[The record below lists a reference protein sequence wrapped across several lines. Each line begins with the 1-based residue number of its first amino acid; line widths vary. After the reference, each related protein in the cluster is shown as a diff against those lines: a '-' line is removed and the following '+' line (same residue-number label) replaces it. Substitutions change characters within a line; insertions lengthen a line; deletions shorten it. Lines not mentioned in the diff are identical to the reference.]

1 MKNRHSGDKIPVRNF
16 KRNGVIR
23 MTTDFHSHILPGIDD
38 GSTSLRMSVAMLRRL
53 AGQGITRVVATPHFY
68 AQQNAPEKFF
78 ARREKAEFSLR
89 QAMAQIP
96 GLPEVIVGAEVCY
109 FPGMSGTD
117 MLPALTI
124 GSTPY
129 ILVEMPH
136 GPWTQGMYR
145 ELENIRNRH
154 GLIPVIAH
162 IDRYIK
168 PLQQY
173 GIPDRLYDMEMVVQA
188 NAGFFM
194 NWRTR
199 RLALQL
205 LENDR
210 IHLLGSDCHNMSDRP
225 PNLDG
230 AIDTIRRKLG
240 DGALRRIADYESYI
254 LR

>member
-1 MKNRHSGDKIPVRNF
+1 MQ
-16 KRNGVIR
+16 
-23 MTTDFHSHILPGIDD
+23 TDFHSHILPGIDD
-38 GSTSLRMSVAMLRRL
+38 GSKSVRMSIAMLRRL
-53 AGQGITRVVATPHFY
+53 AAQGITRVVATPHFY
-68 AQQNAPEKFF
+68 AHQNSPEKFF
-78 ARREKAEFSLR
+78 ARRDAAESTLR
-89 QAMAQIP
+89 QAMAQVS

-117 MLPALTI
+117 LLPALTI
-124 GSTPY
+124 GSTSY

-154 GLIPVIAH
+154 GLMPIIAH
-162 IDRYIK
+162 VDRYIK

-173 GIPDRLYDMEMVVQA
+173 GIPDRLYDMEMVAQA

-194 NWRTR
+194 DWRTR
-199 RLALQL
+199 RLAVKM

-225 PNLDG
+225 PYLAG
-230 AIDTIRRKLG
+230 AMDTIRQKLG
-240 DGALRRIADYESYI
+240 KEALLRIAEYESYI
-254 LR
+254 LG

>member
-1 MKNRHSGDKIPVRNF
+1 MQ
-16 KRNGVIR
+16 
-23 MTTDFHSHILPGIDD
+23 TDFHSHILPGIDD
-38 GSTSLRMSVAMLRRL
+38 GSKSVRMSIAMLRRL
-53 AGQGITRVVATPHFY
+53 AAQGITRVVATPHFY
-68 AQQNAPEKFF
+68 AHQNSPEKFF
-78 ARREKAEFSLR
+78 ARRDAAESTLR
-89 QAMAQIP
+89 QAMAQVS

-117 MLPALTI
+117 LLPALTI
-124 GSTPY
+124 GSTSY

-154 GLIPVIAH
+154 GLMPIIAH
-162 IDRYIK
+162 VDRYIK

-173 GIPDRLYDMEMVVQA
+173 GIPNRLYDMEMVVQV

-194 NWRTR
+194 DWRTR
-199 RLALQL
+199 RLAVKM

-225 PNLDG
+225 PYLAG
-230 AIDTIRRKLG
+230 AMDTIRQKLG
-240 DGALRRIADYESYI
+240 KEALLRIAEYESYI
-254 LR
+254 LG

>member
-1 MKNRHSGDKIPVRNF
+1 MQ
-16 KRNGVIR
+16 
-23 MTTDFHSHILPGIDD
+23 TDFHSHILPGIDD
-38 GSTSLRMSVAMLRRL
+38 GSKSVRMSIAMLRRL
-53 AGQGITRVVATPHFY
+53 AAQGITRVVATPHFY
-68 AQQNAPEKFF
+68 AHQNSPEKFF
-78 ARREKAEFSLR
+78 ARRDAAESTLR
-89 QAMAQIP
+89 QAMAQVS

-117 MLPALTI
+117 LLPALTI
-124 GSTPY
+124 GSTSY

-154 GLIPVIAH
+154 GLMPIIAH
-162 IDRYIK
+162 VDRYIK

-173 GIPDRLYDMEMVVQA
+173 GIPDRLYDMEMVVQV

-194 NWRTR
+194 DWRTR
-199 RLALQL
+199 RLAVKM

-225 PNLDG
+225 PYLAG
-230 AIDTIRRKLG
+230 AMDTIRQKLG
-240 DGALRRIADYESYI
+240 KEALLRIAEYESYI
-254 LR
+254 LG

>member
-1 MKNRHSGDKIPVRNF
+1 MQ
-16 KRNGVIR
+16 
-23 MTTDFHSHILPGIDD
+23 TDFHSHILPGIDD
-38 GSTSLRMSVAMLRRL
+38 GSKSVRMSIAMLRRL
-53 AGQGITRVVATPHFY
+53 AAQGITRVVATPHFY
-68 AQQNAPEKFF
+68 AHQNSPEKFF
-78 ARREKAEFSLR
+78 ARRDAAESTLR
-89 QAMAQIP
+89 QAMAQVS

-117 MLPALTI
+117 LLPALTI
-124 GSTPY
+124 GSTSY

-154 GLIPVIAH
+154 GLMPIIAH
-162 IDRYIK
+162 VDRYIR

-194 NWRTR
+194 DWRTR
-199 RLALQL
+199 RLAVKM

-210 IHLLGSDCHNMSDRP
+210 IHLLGSDCHDMSDRP
-225 PNLDG
+225 PYLAG
-230 AIDTIRRKLG
+230 AMDTIRQKLG
-240 DGALRRIADYESYI
+240 KEALHRIAEYESYI
-254 LR
+254 LE

>member
-1 MKNRHSGDKIPVRNF
+1 MQ
-16 KRNGVIR
+16 
-23 MTTDFHSHILPGIDD
+23 TDFHSHILPGIDD
-38 GSTSLRMSVAMLRRL
+38 GSKSVRMSIAMLRRL
-53 AGQGITRVVATPHFY
+53 AAQGITRVVATPHFY
-68 AQQNAPEKFF
+68 AHQNSPEKFF
-78 ARREKAEFSLR
+78 ARRDAAESTLR
-89 QAMAQIP
+89 QAMAQVS

-117 MLPALTI
+117 LLPALTI
-124 GSTPY
+124 GSTSY

-154 GLIPVIAH
+154 GLMPIIAH
-162 IDRYIK
+162 VDRYIK

-194 NWRTR
+194 DWRTR
-199 RLALQL
+199 RLAVKM

-210 IHLLGSDCHNMSDRP
+210 IHLLGSDCHDMSDRP
-225 PNLDG
+225 PYLAG
-230 AIDTIRRKLG
+230 AMDTIRQKLG
-240 DGALRRIADYESYI
+240 EEALHRIAEYESYI
-254 LR
+254 LG

>member
-1 MKNRHSGDKIPVRNF
+1 MQ
-16 KRNGVIR
+16 
-23 MTTDFHSHILPGIDD
+23 TDFHSHILPGIDD
-38 GSTSLRMSVAMLRRL
+38 GSKSLRMSIAMLRRL
-53 AGQGITRVVATPHFY
+53 ATQGITRVVATPHFY
-68 AQQNAPEKFF
+68 AHQNSPEKFF
-78 ARREKAEFSLR
+78 ARRDAAQSNLR
-89 QAMAQIP
+89 QAMAQVS
-96 GLPEVIVGAEVCY
+96 GLPEVIIGAEVCY

-117 MLPALTI
+117 LLPALTI
-124 GSTPY
+124 GSTSY

-154 GLIPVIAH
+154 GLMPIIAH
-162 IDRYIK
+162 VDRYIK

-194 NWRTR
+194 DWRTR
-199 RLALQL
+199 RLAVKL

-225 PNLDG
+225 PYLAG
-230 AIDTIRRKLG
+230 AMDTIRQKLG
-240 DGALRRIADYESYI
+240 KEALLRIAEYESYI
-254 LR
+254 LG

>member
-1 MKNRHSGDKIPVRNF
+1 MSIWK
-16 KRNGVIR
+16 KRRVICVQ
-23 MTTDFHSHILPGIDD
+23 TDFHSHILPGIDD
-38 GSTSLRMSVAMLRRL
+38 GSKSVRMSIAMLRRL
-53 AGQGITRVVATPHFY
+53 AAQGITRVVATPHFY
-68 AQQNAPEKFF
+68 AHQNSPEKFF
-78 ARREKAEFSLR
+78 ARRDAAESTLR
-89 QAMAQIP
+89 QAMAQVS

-117 MLPALTI
+117 LLPALTI
-124 GSTPY
+124 GSTSY

-154 GLIPVIAH
+154 GLMPIIAH
-162 IDRYIK
+162 VDRYIK

-194 NWRTR
+194 DWRTR
-199 RLALQL
+199 RLAVKM

-210 IHLLGSDCHNMSDRP
+210 IHLLGSDCHDMSDRP
-225 PNLDG
+225 PYLAG
-230 AIDTIRRKLG
+230 AMDTIRQKLG
-240 DGALRRIADYESYI
+240 EEALHRIAEYESYI
-254 LR
+254 LG

>member
-1 MKNRHSGDKIPVRNF
+1 MQ
-16 KRNGVIR
+16 
-23 MTTDFHSHILPGIDD
+23 TDFHSHILPGIDD
-38 GSTSLRMSVAMLRRL
+38 GSKSVRMSIAMLRRL
-53 AGQGITRVVATPHFY
+53 AAQGITRVVATPHFY
-68 AQQNAPEKFF
+68 AHQNSPEKFF
-78 ARREKAEFSLR
+78 ARRDAAESTLR
-89 QAMAQIP
+89 QAMAQVS

-117 MLPALTI
+117 LLPALTI
-124 GSTPY
+124 GSTSY

-154 GLIPVIAH
+154 GLMPIIAH
-162 IDRYIK
+162 VDRYIK

-194 NWRTR
+194 DWRTR
-199 RLALQL
+199 RLAVKM

-210 IHLLGSDCHNMSDRP
+210 IQLLGSDCHNMSDRP
-225 PNLDG
+225 PYLAG
-230 AIDTIRRKLG
+230 AMDTIRQKLG
-240 DGALRRIADYESYI
+240 KEALLRIAEYESYI
-254 LR
+254 LG

>member
-1 MKNRHSGDKIPVRNF
+1 MQ
-16 KRNGVIR
+16 
-23 MTTDFHSHILPGIDD
+23 TDFHSHILPGIDD
-38 GSTSLRMSVAMLRRL
+38 GSKSVRMSIAMLRRL
-53 AGQGITRVVATPHFY
+53 AAQGITRVVATPHFY
-68 AQQNAPEKFF
+68 AHQNSPEKFF
-78 ARREKAEFSLR
+78 ARRDAAESTLR
-89 QAMAQIP
+89 QAMAQVS

-117 MLPALTI
+117 LLPALTI
-124 GSTPY
+124 GSTSY

-154 GLIPVIAH
+154 GLMPIIAH
-162 IDRYIK
+162 VDRYIK

-194 NWRTR
+194 DWRTR
-199 RLALQL
+199 RLAVKM

-225 PNLDG
+225 PYLAG
-230 AIDTIRRKLG
+230 AMDTIRQKLG
-240 DGALRRIADYESYI
+240 KEALLRIAEYESYI
-254 LR
+254 LG

>member
-1 MKNRHSGDKIPVRNF
+1 MR
-16 KRNGVIR
+16 
-23 MTTDFHSHILPGIDD
+23 TDFHSHILPGIDD
-38 GSTSLRMSVAMLRRL
+38 GSKSVRMSIAMLRRL
-53 AGQGITRVVATPHFY
+53 AAQGITRVVATPHFY
-68 AQQNAPEKFF
+68 AHQNSPEKFF
-78 ARREKAEFSLR
+78 ARRDAAQSHLC
-89 QAMAQIP
+89 QAMAQVS
-96 GLPEVIVGAEVCY
+96 GLPEVIIGAEVCY

-117 MLPALTI
+117 LLPALTI

-154 GLIPVIAH
+154 GLTPIIAH
-162 IDRYIK
+162 VDRYIK

-188 NAGFFM
+188 NAGFFVD
-194 NWRTR
+194 WRTR
-199 RLALQL
+199 RLAVKL

-225 PNLDG
+225 PYLAG
-230 AIDTIRRKLG
+230 AMDTIRQKLG
-240 DGALRRIADYESYI
+240 KEALLRIADYESYI
-254 LR
+254 LG

>member
-1 MKNRHSGDKIPVRNF
+1 MQ
-16 KRNGVIR
+16 
-23 MTTDFHSHILPGIDD
+23 TDFHSHILPGIDD
-38 GSTSLRMSVAMLRRL
+38 GSKSVRMSIAMLRRL
-53 AGQGITRVVATPHFY
+53 AAQGITRVVATPHFY
-68 AQQNAPEKFF
+68 AHQNSPEKFF
-78 ARREKAEFSLR
+78 ARRDAAESTLR
-89 QAMAQIP
+89 QAIAQVS

-117 MLPALTI
+117 LLPALTI
-124 GSTPY
+124 GSTSY

-154 GLIPVIAH
+154 GLMPIIAH
-162 IDRYIK
+162 VDRYIK

-173 GIPDRLYDMEMVVQA
+173 GIPDRLYDMEMVVQV

-194 NWRTR
+194 DWRTR
-199 RLALQL
+199 RLAVKM

-225 PNLDG
+225 PYLAG
-230 AIDTIRRKLG
+230 AMDTIRQKLG
-240 DGALRRIADYESYI
+240 KEALLRIAEYESYI
-254 LR
+254 LG